1 MREVKYQGNMINNG
15 DQTRMGGRVVS
26 YPPFNSFVNAL
37 GIGFKLT
44 EVKDPNVED
53 EASSE
58 GNPFRLG

>member
-1 MREVKYQGNMINNG
+1 ME
-15 DQTRMGGRVVS
+15 TRLEWGGGVVS

-37 GIGFKLT
+37 GIGFKLI

-53 EASSE
+53 EANSE

>member
-1 MREVKYQGNMINNG
+1 MINNG
-15 DQTRMGGRVVS
+15 DQTRMGGGVVS

-37 GIGFKLT
+37 GIGFKLI